1 MGAQALSLQGI
12 PPIGRLVP
20 ALLTQTNYK
29 EQLLAGLG
37 RLPPFS
43 STLNRVLASLGR
55 EEVSFSYLAELI
67 EKDAV
72 LAGNILKLV
81 NSALYNRRA
90 EVSSI
95 RYAVSLLGVNKLRNT
110 VMSMS
115 LARMWTGMKSPP
127 AWSTREFNLHSVAV
141 GVLSDL
147 MAQRVSVEFQEGAF
161 AAGLL
166 HDLGRLLIA
175 MTLPEEYGKIMGSYD
190 AGGGTMYECER
201 TVIGMDHA
209 EVSVMALIAWN
220 LPRPI
225 RAAVRYHHT
234 PEDDPTPLSQSNAAR
249 LSSLLAAADEY
260 VDHLGISV
268 TPKNPTIDAPTPTRF
283 LALMGDGAEQVSGA
297 FTQEFDAVRTF
308 F

>member
-1 MGAQALSLQGI
+1 
-12 PPIGRLVP
+12 VP
-20 ALLTQTNYK
+20 ASLTQTNYK

-43 STLNRVLASLGR
+43 PTLNRVLASLGR

-67 EKDAV
+67 EKDTV

-95 RYAVSLLGVNKLRNT
+95 RYAVSLLGVNKLRNA
-110 VMSMS
+110 VLSMS
-115 LARMWTGMKSPP
+115 VARMWTTMRSP
-127 AWSTREFNLHSVAV
+127 AGWSTRQFNMHSVAV
-141 GVLSDL
+141 AVLADL
-147 MAQRVSVEFQEGAF
+147 MAQRVPVVFEEGAF

-175 MTLPEEYGKIMGSYD
+175 TSLQDEYGNIMCRYQGD
-190 AGGGTMYECER
+190 EGKLCECER
-201 TVIGMDHA
+201 SLIGLDHA
-209 EVSVMALIAWN
+209 EVSTMALVSWN

-225 RAAVRYHHT
+225 RSAVRYHHA
-234 PEDDPTPLSQSNAAR
+234 PEADTTALTDGRTLR
-249 LSSLLAAADEY
+249 LSSLLAAANEY
-260 VDHLGISV
+260 VNYLDISV
-268 TPKNPTIDAPTPTRF
+268 SPKNMTHDAPSPNRY
-283 LALMGDGAEQVSGA
+283 LALVGDAADQVSSA
-297 FTQEFDAVRTF
+297 FDQEFDAVKAF

>member
-1 MGAQALSLQGI
+1 M
-12 PPIGRLVP
+12 P
-20 ALLTQTNYK
+20 ASLTQTNYK

-43 STLNRVLASLGR
+43 PTLNRVLASIGR

-67 EKDAV
+67 EKDTV

-95 RYAVSLLGVNKLRNT
+95 RYAVTLLGVNKLRNA
-110 VMSMS
+110 VLSMS
-115 LARMWTGMKSPP
+115 VARMWTAMKSP
-127 AWSTREFNLHSVAV
+127 AGWSTKQFNMHSVAV

-147 MAQRVSVEFQEGAF
+147 MAQRVRVMFEEGAF

-175 MTLPEEYGKIMGSYD
+175 TSLPDEFATIMRLYQENSGTLC
-190 AGGGTMYECER
+190 ACER
-201 TVIGMDHA
+201 SVIGIDHA
-209 EVSVMALIAWN
+209 EVSALALIAWN

-225 RAAVRYHHT
+225 RGAVRYHHA
-234 PEDDPTPLSQSNAAR
+234 PEDDTAALTDGQTVR
-249 LSSLLAAADEY
+249 LSGLLAAANEY

-268 TPKNPTIDAPTPTRF
+268 SPKNLTDDAPTPERY
-283 LALMGDGAEQVSGA
+283 LGLMGDAVEQVTGA
-297 FTQEFDAVRTF
+297 FELEYDAVKAF